1 MFLVLYLWFSMIFRL
16 ALLSYNQ
23 AEVPV
28 NWCPALGTVL
38 ANEEVIDGVSERGG
52 HPVIRKPMRQWM
64 LRITSYADRLL
75 EDLDEL
81 DWPESIKEM
90 QRNWIGRS
98 EGAELE
104 FSAVD
109 KEGHDLGA
117 NLLVYTT
124 RPDTIFGAT
133 YVVLAPEHSLL
144 SSLISEEQR
153 VHVCFFGPFSHHYHY
168 HV

>member
-1 MFLVLYLWFSMIFRL
+1 M
-16 ALLSYNQ
+16 LSYNQ

-75 EDLDEL
+75 EDLDDL

-104 FSAVD
+104 FCAVD
-109 KEGHDLGA
+109 QEGHDLGA
-117 NLLVYTT
+117 KLTVYTT

-133 YVVLAPEHSLL
+133 
-144 SSLISEEQR
+144 
-153 VHVCFFGPFSHHYHY
+153 
-168 HV
+168 